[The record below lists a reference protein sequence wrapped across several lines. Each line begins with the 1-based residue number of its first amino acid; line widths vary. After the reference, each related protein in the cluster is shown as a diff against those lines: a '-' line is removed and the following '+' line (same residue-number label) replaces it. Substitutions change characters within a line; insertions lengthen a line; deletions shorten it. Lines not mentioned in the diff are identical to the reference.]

1 MQKPRRVFVCVFVGV
16 SCSLSLVSLP
26 VVCAS
31 HRLCKLPQ
39 DSVGLAFGGLC
50 FVLTGYCISPATVD
64 HVSQHPAPRPLEA
77 QAYRPWDLEFC
88 FFSVP
93 ADLGSPQSWKDL
105 VVCDYSYGSPS
116 KTFWKIIV

>member
-1 MQKPRRVFVCVFVGV
+1 MAFRV
-16 SCSLSLVSLP
+16 
-26 VVCAS
+26 
-31 HRLCKLPQ
+31 
-39 DSVGLAFGGLC
+39 LC

-116 KTFWKIIV
+116 DILEDYSVTAWSRRSPKRAGSDCL